1 MRQASFH
8 YDIASDTFGPDDSS
22 GGAGA
27 PGVCSCHHLFRL
39 VMQGVIRPA
48 LHGKEER
55 IKKTG
60 EPKGFPGN
68 LLMVGELKWV

>member
-1 MRQASFH
+1 
-8 YDIASDTFGPDDSS
+8 
-22 GGAGA
+22 
-27 PGVCSCHHLFRL
+27 
-39 VMQGVIRPA
+39 MQGMIRPA

-68 LLMVGELKWV
+68 QHTEGELKWV

>member
-1 MRQASFH
+1 
-8 YDIASDTFGPDDSS
+8 
-22 GGAGA
+22 
-27 PGVCSCHHLFRL
+27 
-39 VMQGVIRPA
+39 MQGMIRPA

-68 LLMVGELKWV
+68 LLTVGELKWV